1 MFSHTDRFDQKDS
14 DMIEA
19 NHIQSRTVL
28 SVKIPVNASI
38 STLHKPSKVSA
49 ETSVLKFKGH
59 KPVINDFTWTKFKH
73 YLHTIII

>member
-38 STLHKPSKVSA
+38 STLHIQ
-49 ETSVLKFKGH
+49 TFKSES
-59 KPVINDFTWTKFKH
+59 
-73 YLHTIII
+73 